1 MEEKAK
7 SSNNKIKSSN
17 NKILIIALL
26 VLLFALIG
34 YTFYNNNDHKEAV
47 KFLQDEK
54 EQIIGNLT
62 AMEEKYDIAI
72 AQNTS
77 LSDSLTVEKERI
89 IAFKDSVKSLK
100 KINSRTLSRYRGQL
114 ANLKATN
121 ERLLDEVDSLRLA
134 NNMLTEEKDSINSQ
148 LQVQTTYNDTLVA
161 QNMELA
167 KKVEIGGAI
176 NVENVNVTAMKMR
189 SNGKYTETN
198 KAQKTDAIKVEFRL
212 IENEIATPGDK
223 EAYIVLKN
231 PEGKVINAKGTFM
244 LKDGSESKYT
254 DQTIVNYEN
263 ADLDVVML
271 VERKGEKYSKG
282 SYPIEVYVDGKL
294 VGSARLELSD
304 SFLGL

>member
-1 MEEKAK
+1 MQENNK
-7 SSNNKIKSSN
+7 SSNNL
-17 NKILIIALL
+17 ILIIALT
-26 VLLFALIG
+26 VLLFGLIG

-77 LSDSLTVEKERI
+77 LSDSLTGEKNRI
-89 IAFKDSVKSLK
+89 IAFKDSVRNLK

-114 ANLKATN
+114 SKLKAIN
-121 ERLLDEVDSLRLA
+121 ENLIEEVDSLRLQ
-134 NNMLTEEKDSINSQ
+134 NNLLTEEKDSIDVQ
-148 LQVQTTYNDTLVA
+148 LKIQTNYNDTLVA

-176 NVENVNVTAMKMR
+176 NVENVKITAMKMR

-198 KAQKTDAIKVEFRL
+198 KAQKTDAFKIEFQL
-212 IENEIATPGDK
+212 LENEIATPGDK

-231 PEGKVINAKGTFM
+231 PKGQVISAKGTFM
-244 LKDGSESKYT
+244 LKDGNELKYT
-254 DQTIVNYEN
+254 DQTTINYEN
-263 ADLDVVML
+263 ADLKVVMM
-271 VERKGEKYSKG
+271 VDRKGEQFEKG
-282 SYPIEVYVDGKL
+282 IYNIQVYVDGVLAGRTK
-294 VGSARLELSD
+294 VELSD

>member
-1 MEEKAK
+1 MEDNNK
-7 SSNNKIKSSN
+7 SSNS
-17 NKILIIALL
+17 KILIIALT

-34 YTFYNNNDHKEAV
+34 YTFYNNNDHKEAI

-62 AMEEKYDIAI
+62 AMEEKYDVAI
-72 AQNTS
+72 AENTS
-77 LSDSLTVEKERI
+77 LSDSLTMEKEK
-89 IAFKDSVKSLK
+89 IALLKDSVQNLK
-100 KINSRTLSRYRGQL
+100 KVNSDVLRRYRNQM
-114 ANLKATN
+114 ATLEKNN
-121 ERLLDEVDSLRLA
+121 ERLLDQVDSLMFA
-134 NNMLTEEKDSINSQ
+134 NNILTEEKDCINSQ
-148 LQVQTTYNDTLVA
+148 LEIQTSYNDTLVA

-167 KKVEIGGAI
+167 RKVEIGGAI

-212 IENEIATPGDK
+212 IENEIAEPGDK

-231 PEGKVINAKGTFM
+231 PAGQVINAKGTFAVE
-244 LKDGSESKYT
+244 DGGEKKYT
-254 DQTIVNYEN
+254 DQTVVNYSN

-271 VERKGEKYSKG
+271 VERKGEKYEKG
-282 SYPIEVYVDGKL
+282 TYPIEVYVEGKM
-294 VGSARLELSD
+294 VGSANLDLSD